1 MSHYGMFFFFF
12 SSRRRHT
19 RWPRDWSSDV
29 CSSDLPG
36 SPYLPTAARP
46 PYSGGTKLMNLLSSH
61 LGDHQRQLA
70 PKTSFTT
77 PGPAPT
83 GCGGEVFMRSFD
95 LSPGS
100 LELRLGAPSPSPDWR
115 STARAGQR

>member
-1 MSHYGMFFFFF
+1 MRACPAITGAV
-12 SSRRRHT
+12 RRQERSAGRVVGVSVDT
-19 RWPRDWSSDV
+19 P
-29 CSSDLPG
+29 C
-36 SPYLPTAARP
+36 SPYLPTVTRP

-77 PGPAPT
+77 PRPAPT